1 MNSLQTINICFP
13 KIGQPN
19 EVLRAHLSN
28 CAASFPNKDLLL
40 QKFKCI
46 YHFCSSDFQLRT
58 FSKYNCQFQLFKRLI
73 IFSQGHRSGSDKK
86 KLTQTKIRM
95 YLYHNFYISIVF
107 KFLTPSRANILIYL
121 YQIFDTNECMNIFVS
136 RKIKRMCEWI
146 FV

>member
-95 YLYHNFYISIVF
+95 YLYHNFLYFNSFQISNT
-107 KFLTPSRANILIYL
+107 LTSKYP
-121 YQIFDTNECMNIFVS
+121 NIFVS
-136 RKIKRMCEWI
+136 NIWHKRMYEYICI
-146 FV
+146 KKN